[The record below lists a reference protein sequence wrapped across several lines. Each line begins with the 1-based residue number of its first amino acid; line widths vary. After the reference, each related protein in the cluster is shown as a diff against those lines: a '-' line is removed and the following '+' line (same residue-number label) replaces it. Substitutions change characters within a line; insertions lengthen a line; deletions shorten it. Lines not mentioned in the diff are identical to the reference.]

1 MQRTTPVEGFA
12 FEAKQIVLACGK
24 FPGWRTFPL
33 AVWCCMLQVYV
44 CWMCWVGEVGPSAGC
59 SSVTSHWGGIFDNV
73 CSRFVI
79 SNARHFA
86 AWMSQGHLRQWF
98 RFTVWFSAG
107 RFHKKALLKGRAR
120 HLHKAEAP
128 HFAKCDPAAFFL
140 LSQQQNVALTR
151 AYTQRKKA
159 SLQYTHIFVKIEH
172 SFAPKNYVHLGQ

>member
-1 MQRTTPVEGFA
+1 MCAADLSFQMPDTLRLECHKDTCGNGFD
-12 FEAKQIVLACGK
+12 L
-24 FPGWRTFPL
+24 L
-33 AVWCCMLQVYV
+33 
-44 CWMCWVGEVGPSAGC
+44 
-59 SSVTSHWGGIFDNV
+59 FD
-73 CSRFVI
+73 F
-79 SNARHFA
+79 
-86 AWMSQGHLRQWF
+86 RQDAS
-98 RFTVWFSAG
+98 T
-107 RFHKKALLKGRAR
+107 KKKLLKGRAR